1 MLADWI
7 LKILGENPTA
17 YPQVDDKWPAIAA
30 IITDLIVPVIIIGL
44 FILPLLIIKFR
55 KKPFTALNVILAVI
69 IGALL
74 AYGAWWLNEWSYGYG
89 QAVIF
94 RAIYE

>member
-7 LKILGENPTA
+7 LKILGNNPSA
-17 YPQVDDKWPAIAA
+17 YPQTNDKWPVIFADL
-30 IITDLIVPVIIIGL
+30 TDLLVPVVIAGFL
-44 FILPLLIIKFR
+44 VLPLLIIKFR
-55 KKPFTALNVILAVI
+55 KKRFTALNIIFALI

>member
-7 LKILGENPTA
+7 LKILGTDPSEFPRPEN
-17 YPQVDDKWPAIAA
+17 KWPVIFADL
-30 IITDLIVPVIIIGL
+30 TDLLVPVVITGL

-55 KKPFTALNVILAVI
+55 KNPFTALNVILAVI